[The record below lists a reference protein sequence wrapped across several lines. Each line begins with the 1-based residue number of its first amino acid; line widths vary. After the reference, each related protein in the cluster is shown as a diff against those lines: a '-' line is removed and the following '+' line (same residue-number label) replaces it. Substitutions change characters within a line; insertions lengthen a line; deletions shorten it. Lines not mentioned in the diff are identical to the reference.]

1 MVRCCRHRARLDK
14 VHQTWHLQE
23 YPRKV

>member
-1 MVRCCRHRARLDK
+1 VRCCRHRARLEK